1 MFFFRPPI
9 SKDVSEVPSGQGDL
23 FVSPQKALHLWARAL
38 GTLRG
43 KERKQLGLPT
53 LSGVP
58 KPILVLHLT
67 PMGAA
72 LWVMQARRRPRKGVC
87 RQPASCHLPPR
98 HCGGRERRDPVPVP
112 VHTHV

>member
-1 MFFFRPPI
+1 MR
-9 SKDVSEVPSGQGDL
+9 SLQGRGIC
-23 FVSPQKALHLWARAL
+23 SYPPQKALHLRARAL

-67 PMGAA
+67 PMGTA
-72 LWVMQARRRPRKGVC
+72 LWVMQAR
-87 RQPASCHLPPR
+87 
-98 HCGGRERRDPVPVP
+98 
-112 VHTHV
+112 

>member
-72 LWVMQARRRPRKGVC
+72 LWVMQA
-87 RQPASCHLPPR
+87 Q
-98 HCGGRERRDPVPVP
+98 
-112 VHTHV
+112 